1 MESESVIYSIATK
14 IGSSGLGTVS
24 YNAIKAL
31 HEKDL
36 LKLAVAYADRSDIPK
51 SKIMTLHGNP
61 AKLLFFLPRRYY
73 RPLRKVFFDYV
84 TSRFI
89 LKKGCNVFHGW
100 NGQALRSIKAAKKV
114 GAKIII
120 ESGSTHKLHK
130 DAIIADEYAR
140 TGIAVNRSTE
150 SYRKASFD
158 ELALAD
164 YIFVPSDFAKKT
176 FVDAGFS
183 PEQLFV
189 IERGADL
196 TRFRPGNPQHETF
209 KVLFVGRVSLRKGVR
224 YLLEA
229 WDNLKLRNA
238 ELIVAGAID
247 KTIQPLIAKY
257 SGNSSITFTGLL
269 KDPAAAYRDAH
280 IFVFPSLEEGSAKVT
295 YEAMASGLPV
305 ITTPN
310 SGSLVRDALD
320 GFIIPAGDS
329 AALQHKI
336 TELYE
341 NRESVEVMGKSALE
355 RVKPYTWQR
364 YRQTLLKTYEEL
376 FG

>member
-140 TGIAVNRSTE
+140 TGIAINRSTE
-150 SYRKASFD
+150 SYRKASFE

-164 YIFVPSDFAKKT
+164 YIFVPSNFARKT
-176 FVDAGFS
+176 FVDAGFN

-196 TRFRPGNPQHETF
+196 DRFMPGNPKQGTF
-209 KVLFVGRVSLRKGVR
+209 KVLFVGRVSLRKGIR

-247 KTIQPLIAKY
+247 KTIQPLISAY

-269 KDPAAAYRDAH
+269 KDPASAYRDAH

-310 SGSLVRDALD
+310 SGSLVRDSLD

-329 AALQHKI
+329 TALQHKI

-341 NRESVEVMGKSALE
+341 NRESVEAMGKSALE